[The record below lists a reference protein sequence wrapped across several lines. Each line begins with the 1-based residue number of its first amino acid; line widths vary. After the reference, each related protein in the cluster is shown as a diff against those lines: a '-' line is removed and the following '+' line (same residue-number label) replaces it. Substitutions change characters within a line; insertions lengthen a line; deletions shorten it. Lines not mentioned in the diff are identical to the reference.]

1 MGRGLGP
8 ALRGRAT
15 TADLLRPS
23 GEKML
28 SFAVKHHSKNKLQ
41 FEGEEDL
48 DHRDLKALVWDF
60 WESIPSLFPGL

>member
-8 ALRGRAT
+8 VLRGRAT

-28 SFAVKHHSKNKLQ
+28 SFTVKHHSKNKLQ
-41 FEGEEDL
+41 FEDV